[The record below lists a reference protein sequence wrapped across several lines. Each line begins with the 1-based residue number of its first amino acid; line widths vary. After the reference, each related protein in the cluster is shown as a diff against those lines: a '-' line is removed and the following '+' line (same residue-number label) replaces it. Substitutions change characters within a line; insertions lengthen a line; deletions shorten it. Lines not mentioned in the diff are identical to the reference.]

1 MQVLWRECEKYFDF
15 NGEAIKNSQ
24 FDAAS
29 LRNILLYLNSYPI
42 FIIFLK

>member
-15 NGEAIKNSQ
+15 NGESIKNSQ

-29 LRNILLYLNSYPI
+29 FDVFCVAIYAGEIMQVLL
-42 FIIFLK
+42 